1 MNTLP
6 NKINY
11 KAHKQ
16 PMLEQGEQI
25 VTVIKRHP
33 IGLISMYLQATAAL
47 GAIALLVIVLA
58 PDLLEDN
65 SSSAFG
71 FLAAIFALIVFL
83 VLAVLALA
91 TSLYNQSQLVVTNRG
106 IIQTLQKGMFNK
118 KISRLSMSDVEDV
131 TAEHKGIFQTIFNY
145 GTLHI
150 ETSGELKNFAF
161 KFCPQADKYATQ
173 IIEARHQYSAKDVD

>member
-1 MNTLP
+1 MNTLHS
-6 NKINY
+6 NINY
-11 KAHKQ
+11 KTQKQ

-33 IGLISMYLQATAAL
+33 IGLIAMYVQGTAVL
-47 GAIALLVIVLA
+47 GAIALLAIVLA
-58 PDLLEDN
+58 PDLLSDS

-91 TSLYNQSQLVVTNRG
+91 TSLYMQSQLVVTNRG
-106 IIQTLQKGMFNK
+106 IIQTLQRGMFNK
-118 KISRLSMSDVEDV
+118 KVSRLSMSDVEDV
-131 TAEHKGIFQTIFNY
+131 TAEHKGFLQTVFNY

-161 KFCPQADKYATQ
+161 KSCPQADKHATQ
-173 IIEARHQYSAKDVD
+173 IIDARHQYSAKDVD